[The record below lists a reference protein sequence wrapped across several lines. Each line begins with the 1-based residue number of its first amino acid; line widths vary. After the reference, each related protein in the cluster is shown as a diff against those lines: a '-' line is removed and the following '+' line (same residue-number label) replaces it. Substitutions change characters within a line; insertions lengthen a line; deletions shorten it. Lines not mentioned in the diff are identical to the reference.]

1 MQQTTKQSARP
12 RARTVAVALGAGFAV
27 LLLLF
32 PGSGIDR
39 QPPECYSMVGYVVP
53 CDAWVAWA
61 AATATAGLV
70 GLALTTNHRRNQHGD
85 GKGADQ

>member
-1 MQQTTKQSARP
+1 MQRTTKQSVRA

-39 QPPECYSMVGYVVP
+39 LPPECYSLFGYVVP

-61 AATATAGLV
+61 AAAATAGLV
-70 GLALTTNHRRNQHGD
+70 GLGLFTAGRRP
-85 GKGADQ
+85 